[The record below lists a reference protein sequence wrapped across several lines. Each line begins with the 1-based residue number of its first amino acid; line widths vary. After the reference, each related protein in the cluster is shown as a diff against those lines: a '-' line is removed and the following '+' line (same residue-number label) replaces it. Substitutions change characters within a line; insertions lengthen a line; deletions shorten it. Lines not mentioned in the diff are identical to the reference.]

1 VFVAR
6 PGPSLSCGGPNL
18 LRTERATFPGPARF
32 LADDGNR
39 AGVGAYLADLT
50 RPFGMAPHAE
60 LSGQSYGEM
69 AAALVAAIV
78 PAEEPVDLLV
88 LAFSVHDLWPGR
100 ATAAYLSRV
109 CPGTPMSFAVCD
121 QGRAAAFTGL
131 RVIRSYRPRRALL
144 LVLEQAAI
152 PYDSAATPPAEHRG
166 VAMLFGD
173 TAGSPVAAVHQLP
186 GVPVDAVAGH
196 AAAAVAELSA
206 GRDEVRVVLGD
217 GLATA
222 WPAHPGHTVVPAGQP
237 DTGVWWRLA
246 GQLTDPAEL
255 VVVAD
260 YDPELGDLCLAGF
273 EKPAT
278 PGRAASRTVSG
289 PESVPRG

>member
-6 PGPSLSCGGPNL
+6 PGPASSCAGPNL
-18 LRTERATFPGPARF
+18 IRTERATFAGPARF

-39 AGVGAYLADLT
+39 AGVGAYLADMT
-50 RPFGMAPHAE
+50 RPFGIEPHAE

-69 AAALVAAIV
+69 ATALVAAIV
-78 PAEEPVDLLV
+78 PATEPVDLLV

-109 CPGTPMSFAVCD
+109 CPGTPMSFAICD

-131 RVIRSYRPRRALL
+131 RVIRAYRPRRALL
-144 LVLEQAAI
+144 LVVEQATI
-152 PYDSAATPPAEHRG
+152 PYDSPAIPPAEHRG

-173 TAGSPVAAVHQLP
+173 AAGSPVAGVHQHS
-186 GVPVDAVAGH
+186 GVAPDAVAGH
-196 AAAAVAELSA
+196 TTAGIAELSA
-206 GRDEVRVVLGD
+206 GHDEVRVVLGD

-222 WPAHPGHTVVPAGQP
+222 WPAHPGHIVAPAGQP
-237 DTGVWWRLA
+237 ATGAWWQLA
-246 GQLTDPAEL
+246 EQLTDPAEL

-260 YDPELGDLCLAGF
+260 YDPDLRNLSLTGI
-273 EKPAT
+273 T
-278 PGRAASRTVSG
+278 RRARRARSA
-289 PESVPRG
+289 P